1 MAKRQGPD
9 QKEYSPLDDGRG
21 RFPVETELVRDVIG
35 PLSPRI
41 PHVPEQRSPAP
52 STTSAEMS
60 AQSRA
65 AALVREEREG
75 STEEAVGA
83 ETPSRPIVLERLTK
97 GNKFL
102 TTPREKLELD
112 RLAAMVS
119 GALGVSVR
127 PSHLIRACL
136 IHLLHAEP
144 QILRRAQRHT
154 PLRRPSNTEAVAIA
168 EFDQMIAEILQHAF
182 RDAGP
187 IVSTRRD
194 AGDDL
199 T

>member
-1 MAKRQGPD
+1 MAKRQTPH
-9 QKEYSPLDDGRG
+9 QKEYSPLDDARG
-21 RFPVETELVRDVIG
+21 RFPIDTDLVRDVIRESTTKVSN
-35 PLSPRI
+35 PLEQGSPG
-41 PHVPEQRSPAP
+41 P
-52 STTSAEMS
+52 STVTAQASAPPP
-60 AQSRA
+60 A
-65 AALVREEREG
+65 AVVSITEKRERPEVA
-75 STEEAVGA
+75 EAA
-83 ETPSRPIVLERLTK
+83 ETISKPIVLERLTK
-97 GNKFL
+97 ANKFL

-144 QILRRAQRHT
+144 QIIRRAQNQT

-168 EFDQMIAEILQHAF
+168 EFDQMIAQILHHAF
-182 RDAGP
+182 REAGP
-187 IVSTRRD
+187 IVTTRRNGED
-194 AGDDL
+194 NS